1 VKPPHGFDFKP
12 VVENHYSAVEDFLKL
27 YKTDRSMVVDP
38 YGLALANLV
47 KGLVDKSPYHILEA
61 RSLFAASFSGSQTM
75 LGQEIPKQV
84 RDDIED
90 GRVVGLSS
98 KLVKEASRFGMAY
111 TDQILTGKY
120 TEGNNK
126 KEKFERINITK
137 YPAAAK
143 DFKKIILGRSAIK
156 VKKGSVIATQADR
169 VTRDW
174 LSGSNYKSAPWVFN
188 KGDVITWHEGEKV
201 REIIELTDAKI
212 RPVWGT
218 MVRKFG
224 ESWYAPDAD
233 GIFRFE
239 ISADKVYSYPTN
251 IVVDEGSVIINDTHG
266 ISAIAWDSLD
276 ADLAVGCGD
285 YVGKVEAAYY
295 LAGKG
300 VDVYM
305 PTDRFLSQL
314 IGTRTKGVI
323 IGSAPVK
330 KGADGAII
338 GDQPVTIDV
347 HEKIVVSN
355 SKGRYPLQ
363 YYDTPY
369 LYFKELG
376 KYSGKEMSIIPVE
389 IEEYGKAGR
398 VVDEARRIGAKLI
411 GIRVAVKE
419 EHDSV
424 YKWLSE
430 DKANRAVLFHS
441 AVYPEGY
448 KLFFEFPGQTTFGD
462 INVYFE

>member
-1 VKPPHGFDFKP
+1 V
-12 VVENHYSAVEDFLKL
+12 
-27 YKTDRSMVVDP
+27 
-38 YGLALANLV
+38 
-47 KGLVDKSPYHILEA
+47 
-61 RSLFAASFSGSQTM
+61 
-75 LGQEIPKQV
+75 
-84 RDDIED
+84 
-90 GRVVGLSS
+90 
-98 KLVKEASRFGMAY
+98 
-111 TDQILTGKY
+111 
-120 TEGNNK
+120 
-126 KEKFERINITK
+126 
-137 YPAAAK
+137 
-143 DFKKIILGRSAIK
+143 
-156 VKKGSVIATQADR
+156 
-169 VTRDW
+169 
-174 LSGSNYKSAPWVFN
+174 
-188 KGDVITWHEGEKV
+188 
-201 REIIELTDAKI
+201 
-212 RPVWGT
+212 
-218 MVRKFG
+218 
-224 ESWYAPDAD
+224 
-233 GIFRFE
+233 
-239 ISADKVYSYPTN
+239 
-251 IVVDEGSVIINDTHG
+251 
-266 ISAIAWDSLD
+266 
-276 ADLAVGCGD
+276 VGCGD